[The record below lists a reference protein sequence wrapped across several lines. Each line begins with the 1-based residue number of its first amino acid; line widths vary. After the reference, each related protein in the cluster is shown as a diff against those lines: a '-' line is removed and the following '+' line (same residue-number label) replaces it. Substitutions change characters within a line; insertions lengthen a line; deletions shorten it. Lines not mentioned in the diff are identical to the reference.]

1 MGTTSSLE
9 QLKLAQKELLL
20 HHEELEKCSRELRL
34 AENNL
39 KIGKK
44 EKNRNS
50 KQLNSDLEEMMFILC
65 HKVRKKVA
73 NILGISVLL
82 QTDDS
87 LGIPEWKEMLTIIIE
102 SAQLLNTATE
112 ELSKFIHSNRVA
124 MDEAED

>member
-1 MGTTSSLE
+1 MGTTSSFE

-34 AENNL
+34 AEKNL

-44 EKNRNS
+44 EKNKNS

-87 LGIPEWKEMLTIIIE
+87 LGIPEWKEMLSIIIE